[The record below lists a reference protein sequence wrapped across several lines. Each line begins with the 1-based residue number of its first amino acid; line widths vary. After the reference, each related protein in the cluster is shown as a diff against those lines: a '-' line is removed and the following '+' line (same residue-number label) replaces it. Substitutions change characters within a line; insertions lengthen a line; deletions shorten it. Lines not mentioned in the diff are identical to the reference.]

1 MGKRVIEDRWD
12 ASELIKSIKEQ
23 KGVDD
28 DKFDEFLRK
37 IRWAVEVYAYLSH
50 LATDLDPQSIPAL
63 QEADRILG
71 VRRLILYEDE

>member
-12 ASELIKSIKEQ
+12 ASEFVERLKR
-23 KGVDD
+23 GVDD
-28 DKFDEFLRK
+28 DEFLR
-37 IRWAVEVYAYLSH
+37 IRWAIEVYAYLSH

-63 QEADRILG
+63 QEADRVLG